1 MKNKK
6 VSIILLIFGLMLL
19 ITGVVSVIIQLQ
31 NKSNIYVPEETEYTL
46 DLIDNV
52 STCYTEICPTISSIS
67 LNKINYETDNA
78 ELRAGIDKINRE
90 SEEYYQMVVESD
102 VSNPSCEMYREELV
116 HDTIVNEYYLIYTKG
131 RYDSVGISRYIYNV
145 CDNIYKYQQV
155 EVYIYDKKED
165 KVLSQEEFKNA
176 LNLSDEE
183 IRAKINE
190 DLLSP
195 NEGLDASVT
204 IDDVDFN
211 DLVLFYDYN
220 GDLYVSYKETKGNTY
235 RMTRLENNNEEE

>member
-6 VSIILLIFGLMLL
+6 ISIIFLVLGLVLLV
-19 ITGVVSVIIQLQ
+19 TGVVLVIIQLQ
-31 NKSNIYVPEETEYTL
+31 GKSNVYVPEETKYTL
-46 DLIDNV
+46 DEVNNV
-52 STCYTEICPTISSIS
+52 SICNTENCPVTYSIS
-67 LNKINYETDNA
+67 LYKINYETNNA

-90 SEEYYQMVVESD
+90 SEEYYQTMVESD
-102 VSNPSCEMYREELV
+102 VSNPRCEAYREDLI
-116 HDTIVNEYYLIYTKG
+116 HDTIVNEQYLIYTKG
-131 RYDSVGISRYIYNV
+131 RYDSIGISRYTYNV
-145 CDNIYKYQQV
+145 CDNIYEYHQV

-165 KVLSQEEFKNA
+165 KVLSQEEFQNA
-176 LNLSDEE
+176 LHLSNTE

-220 GDLYVSYKETKGNTY
+220 GNLYVSYKETKDNTY
-235 RMTRLENNNEEE
+235 RMTMLEENNEEE